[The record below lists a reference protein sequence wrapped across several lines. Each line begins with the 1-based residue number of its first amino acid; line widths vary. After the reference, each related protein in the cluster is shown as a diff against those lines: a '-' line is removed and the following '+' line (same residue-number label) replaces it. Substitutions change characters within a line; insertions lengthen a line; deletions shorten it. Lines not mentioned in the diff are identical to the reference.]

1 MKPLFNLL
9 LFIFLTASAF
19 AQSNSATWNKFL
31 SDFKKLEQD
40 YNTYYPAKDYQKA
53 AMVLN
58 TIAAKM
64 DNLQLSEKEKQEF
77 QATIKEINANIYYNL
92 ACLHSLLNQ
101 KRQAITSF
109 KKAILWG
116 YTDYRNALNDTD
128 LDNIRKENAFVKAF
142 SQLKQ
147 YDKLTLLQQSGD
159 YVSESNPALPVFTY
173 QTASN
178 HNLVAVKNFFKLD
191 SIAGNG
197 DEISKIRNMMF
208 FVANNIKY
216 DGSNWA
222 LCEFDAIDFYNYH
235 KATGKGINCRHKA
248 MTLNEMYLAMGF
260 KSRYVTCMP
269 KDDKDTD
276 CHVINSVYAETLKK
290 WLWMDPSHG
299 TFVMDDNNNLLS
311 IEEVREH
318 LKNNQSLRLNAE
330 SKVSKLWYL
339 DYYMA
344 KNLYWIQ
351 CTNKS
356 QFNTESRYRPAEP
369 DLQYISLIPSGFQKS
384 SNKHL
389 KNNVITLDPANFWRS
404 PETNATQ

>member
-9 LFIFLTASAF
+9 LFIFLTGSAF
-19 AQSNSATWNKFL
+19 AQTNSTTWNKFL
-31 SDFKKLEQD
+31 SDFKKLERD

-53 AMVLN
+53 TKVLN
-58 TIAAKM
+58 VISAKM
-64 DNLQLSEKEKQEF
+64 DSLQLSEKEKQEY
-77 QATIKEINANIYYNL
+77 QTTIGEINANINYNL
-92 ACLHSLLNQ
+92 ACLQSLLNQ
-101 KRQAITSF
+101 KKQAVSSF
-109 KKAILWG
+109 EKAVLWG
-116 YTDYRNALNDTD
+116 YTDYRNALNDQD
-128 LDNIRKENAFVKAF
+128 LDNIRKESKFLKALV
-142 SQLKQ
+142 QLKQ
-147 YDKLTLLQQSGD
+147 YDKLTLLQQSGGYISANSD
-159 YVSESNPALPVFTY
+159 SLPTFTY
-173 QTASN
+173 QVTRSP
-178 HNLVAVKNFFKLD
+178 NLLAVKSFFNLD

-197 DEISKIRNMMF
+197 DEISKIRNIMF

-235 KATGKGINCRHKA
+235 KATGKGLNCRHKA

-311 IEEVREH
+311 IEEVRER
-318 LKNNQSLRLNAE
+318 LKNNQSLKLNAE
-330 SKVSKLWYL
+330 SKVNKLWYL

-356 QFNTESRYRPAEP
+356 QFNTESRYRPVAP
-369 DLQYISLIPSGFQKS
+369 DLQYISLVPSGFDKS
-384 SNKHL
+384 SNKYL
-389 KNNVITLDPANFWRS
+389 KNNVITFDPAYFWRS
-404 PETNATQ
+404 PQ

>member
-1 MKPLFNLL
+1 MKLLFNFL
-9 LFIFLTASAF
+9 LFVFLTPNVF
-19 AQSNSATWNKFL
+19 AQTNSTTWNKFL
-31 SDFKKLEQD
+31 SDFKQLENE

-64 DNLQLSEKEKQEF
+64 DSLQLSETEKQEF
-77 QATIKEINANIYYNL
+77 QTSIKEINANVYYNI
-92 ACLHSLLNQ
+92 ACLQSLLNQ
-101 KRQAITSF
+101 KKQAVTSF
-109 KKAILWG
+109 EKAILWG
-116 YTDYRNALNDTD
+116 YTDYRNALNDPD
-128 LDNIRKENAFVKAF
+128 LNNIRKENKFVKAL

-147 YDKLTLLQQSGD
+147 YDKLTLLQQSGG
-159 YVSESNPALPVFTY
+159 YISEDNLALPVFNY
-173 QTASN
+173 QSESN
-178 HNLVAVKNFFKLD
+178 HNLAAVKNFFKLD
-191 SIAGNG
+191 SIAGHG
-197 DEISKIRNMMF
+197 DEISKIRNILF

-260 KSRYVTCMP
+260 KSRFVTCMP

-276 CHVINSVYAETLKK
+276 CHVINSVYSETLKK

-299 TFVMDDNNNLLS
+299 TFVMDENNNLLS

-318 LKNNQSLRLNAE
+318 LKNNHFLKLNDE
-330 SKVSKLWYL
+330 SKVDKLWYL

-356 QFNTESRYRPAEP
+356 QFNTESRYRAVDP
-369 DLQYISLIPSGFQKS
+369 DLQYISLIPSGFDKS
-384 SNKHL
+384 SNKYL
-389 KNNVITLDPANFWRS
+389 KNNVITHDPAYFWS
-404 PETNATQ
+404 PPK

>member
-9 LFIFLTASAF
+9 LFIFLAGSAF
-19 AQSNSATWNKFL
+19 AQTNSTTWNKFL

-40 YNTYYPAKDYQKA
+40 YNTYYPAKDYQNVTTA
-53 AMVLN
+53 LN
-58 TIAAKM
+58 TILSKM
-64 DNLQLSEKEKQEF
+64 DSLRLSGNEKQEF
-77 QATIKEINANIYYNL
+77 QTTIKEINANRYYNL
-92 ACLHSLLNQ
+92 ACLQALLNQ
-101 KRQAITSF
+101 KKQAITSF
-109 KKAILWG
+109 EKAILWG

-128 LDNIRKENAFVKAF
+128 LDNIRKESKFVKAF

-147 YDKLTLLQQSGD
+147 YDKLALLQQSGA
-159 YVSESNPALPVFTY
+159 YASESNAALPVFTY

-178 HNLVAVKNFFKLD
+178 HNLVSVKNFFKLD
-191 SIAGNG
+191 SIAGDG
-197 DEISKIRNMMF
+197 DEISKIRNIMF

-299 TFVMDDNNNLLS
+299 TFVMDDSNNLLS
-311 IEEVREH
+311 IEEVRER
-318 LKNNQSLRLNAE
+318 LKNNQSLKLNAE
-330 SKVSKLWYL
+330 SKVTKLWYL

-351 CTNKS
+351 CTSKS
-356 QFNTESRYRPAEP
+356 QFNTESRYRPAET
-369 DLQYISLIPSGFQKS
+369 DLKYIYLIPSGFDKD
-384 SNKHL
+384 SNKYL
-389 KNNVITLDPANFWRS
+389 KNNVITHDPAYFWRS
-404 PETNATQ
+404 PETNITP